1 MGFLIKWLYPAYA
14 RCFCCGHP
22 RLDEAGDHLC
32 PNCREALLKL
42 RLMGTTF
49 AVQTI
54 EKVYAP
60 YRYEKQ
66 ARELVH
72 CLKYTSVREAAHVLG
87 DKMAA
92 CLEGNALDGLV
103 PVPLHTARQRE
114 RGFNQAEL
122 LAQEVSRQTGIPVMD
137 ILTRTR
143 ETGQQARMGKEK
155 RQSNLEGAF
164 NVSGTVKGL
173 KLLVVDDVCTTG
185 ATVKACAKA
194 LSSAGAREVSLLVA
208 AVTLKT
214 GHA

>member
-32 PNCREALLKL
+32 LNCRGALEELQL
-42 RLMGTTF
+42 RGMPF
-49 AVQTI
+49 YVQTI

-60 YRYEKQ
+60 YRYEKE
-66 ARELVH
+66 AKELIH
-72 CLKYTSVREAAHVLG
+72 CLKYTCVRDAAKVLG
-87 DKMAA
+87 ERMAA
-92 CLEGNALDGLV
+92 CLDSDPFDGLV
-103 PVPLHTARQRE
+103 PVPLHPGRQRE

-122 LAQEVSRQTGIPVMD
+122 LSREVSRHTGIPVMD
-137 ILTRTR
+137 VLMRVR

-164 NVSGTVKGL
+164 CVNGKVKGL
-173 KLLVVDDVCTTG
+173 RLLVVDDVCTTG
-185 ATVKACAKA
+185 ATAKACARTLT
-194 LSSAGAREVSLLVA
+194 LSGAREVSLLVA

-214 GHA
+214 GRK